1 MKKKYSQYSNYDS
14 MHVIVEG
21 SLFMLFFFV
30 IDLVILAS
38 YINVMNM
45 PVGYFHVQNFDYA
58 Y

>member
-1 MKKKYSQYSNYDS
+1 

-58 Y
+58 YWCTSLGPRVLFWQ